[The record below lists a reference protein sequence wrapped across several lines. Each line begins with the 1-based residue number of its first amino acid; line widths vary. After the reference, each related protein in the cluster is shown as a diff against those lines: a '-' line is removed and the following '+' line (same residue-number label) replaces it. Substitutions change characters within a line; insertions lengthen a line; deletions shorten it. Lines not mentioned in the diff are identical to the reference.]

1 MKHKAIIPSVIL
13 ICSIF
18 LNCGSNN
25 NNSSQ
30 IEEQNVAIVQHMHE
44 EISKGNIGVLKEVL
58 SENYIRH
65 CQAMAP
71 DFQELHGTKQYI
83 AFMSDF
89 LNAVPNARDSIE
101 VMLAKGDKV
110 AYVVKTSGKQ
120 TGQMGNLPPSNNEF
134 ELINIIIHRFE
145 NGKIVESW
153 VSWDNIAMLT
163 QLGFFPPGGK
173 ANP

>member
-1 MKHKAIIPSVIL
+1 MKHKAIILVSIL
-13 ICSIF
+13 VCSLF
-18 LNCGSNN
+18 VACNSNKN
-25 NNSSQ
+25 DSKE
-30 IEEQNVAIVQHMHE
+30 IEEQNKAIVRHIHE

-58 SENYIRH
+58 ADNYVRH

-89 LNAVPNARDSIE
+89 LNAVPNAKDSIE
-101 VMLAKGDKV
+101 LMLAEGDKV
-110 AYVVKTSGKQ
+110 AYVMKTIGTQ
-120 TGQMGNLPPSNNEF
+120 TGQMGNLPPSNKDF
-134 ELINIIIHRFE
+134 ELVNIIIHRFE

-163 QLGFFPPGGK
+163 QLGFFPPTGSVK
-173 ANP
+173 P